1 MSNEEQAK
9 VVGEVI
15 KRYGPIIDLRANPL
29 VIIEILQT
37 HGAKVEAHP
46 TMRSIGRDGST
57 LPDILDTIAKLSQT
71 VDALAQN
78 FKKIN
83 RD

>member
-1 MSNEEQAK
+1 MTNEEQAK

-29 VIIEILQT
+29 VIIEILQS
-37 HGAKVEAHP
+37 HGAKEEAHP
-46 TMRSIGRDGST
+46 TMRSITRDGST

-71 VDALAQN
+71 VHAVAQN
-78 FKKIN
+78 LKKIN
-83 RD
+83 RE